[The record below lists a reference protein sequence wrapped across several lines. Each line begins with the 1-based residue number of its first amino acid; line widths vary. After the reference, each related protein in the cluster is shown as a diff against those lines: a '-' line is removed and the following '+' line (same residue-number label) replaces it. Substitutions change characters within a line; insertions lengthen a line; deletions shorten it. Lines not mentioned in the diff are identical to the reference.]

1 MNLYRLIIYKYIYN
15 SVKAFACVK
24 VNNYLCTRYLEQSH
38 KLRLSLSKLNRSAT
52 TLLLNLLC
60 NSPCIS

>member
-1 MNLYRLIIYKYIYN
+1 MNLYRLIIYKYVYN

-38 KLRLSLSKLNRSAT
+38 
-52 TLLLNLLC
+52 
-60 NSPCIS
+60 

>member
-38 KLRLSLSKLNRSAT
+38 
-52 TLLLNLLC
+52 
-60 NSPCIS
+60 

>member
-24 VNNYLCTRYLEQSH
+24 VNNYLCTRYLEQSY
-38 KLRLSLSKLNRSAT
+38 KLRLSLSKLNKSAT

-60 NSPCIS
+60 NPHCRS